1 MILDRL
7 TITLPWPDPKLMPNR
22 KNGRHWGVTQFQK
35 EQARSDGYYAAQNAL
50 GRDSLNRPERIPL
63 KITFAAP
70 DRRGRDID
78 NLLSSL
84 KHSLDGIALGLGVND
99 KQFRPLSIDVLLDAD
114 KKGFVLV
121 EIGG

>member
-1 MILDRL
+1 MQLERL
-7 TITLPWPDPKLMPNR
+7 SITLPWPSPKLMPNR
-22 KNGRHWGVTQFQK
+22 KNGRHWSVTQAQK
-35 EQARSDGYYAAQNAL
+35 EQARADGYHAALDAL
-50 GRDSLNRPERIPL
+50 GRNDLRTGERLPV

-84 KHSLDGIALGLGVND
+84 KHSLDGIAIGIGIND
-99 KQFRPLSIDVLLDAD
+99 KHFRPLSIDVLLDAD

-121 EIGG
+121 EIG